1 VWILIAALPIGM
13 FLGLIAGG
21 SFTNL
26 HVLSVRVWYL
36 LVPAVAIVSVMAV
49 DRDPPA
55 EWLLLPVALVL
66 FAIVAFRNIAIMGM
80 TIVGVGIVANLVPV
94 LINGDMP
101 VSEDAVI
108 QAGLADSTNIDQVR
122 LGAGRRF
129 EEPGDYLVTLGAIV
143 PVEPVKEVL
152 TFGDLIVIAGLINV
166 GFRVIKPQ
174 QRLRADDDQASPAV
188 TLAEALG
195 IEPMSPLSAP
205 ASPAAASIADEARP
219 LVDASASSTSED
231 VVDLTESAGVQS
243 DIFLDDLPDVVQG
256 SATWGE

>member
-1 VWILIAALPIGM
+1 M

-21 SFTNL
+21 SFNNL
-26 HVLSVRVWYL
+26 HTLSVRVWYL
-36 LVPAVAIVSVMAV
+36 LIPAIAIVSLMAV

-80 TIVGVGIVANLVPV
+80 TIVGVGILANLVPV

-101 VSEDAVI
+101 VREKAVI
-108 QAGLADSTNIDQVR
+108 QAGLADESNIDLVR

-129 EEPGDYLVTLGAIV
+129 EEPGDYFVTLGAIV
-143 PVEPVKEVL
+143 PIEPVSEVL

-166 GFRVIKPQ
+166 GFRVIRPPHH
-174 QRLRADDDQASPAV
+174 RYDDESTSPAV

-195 IEPMSPLSAP
+195 IDPEDPLPSQGPADVAPSAP
-205 ASPAAASIADEARP
+205 ADAQQADTSQTASTTTGATSNIDRVLDLTKP
-219 LVDASASSTSED
+219 SASET
-231 VVDLTESAGVQS
+231 
-243 DIFLDDLPDVVQG
+243 DIFVDDLPDVVQG
-256 SATWGE
+256 SATWGD